1 MEAQM
6 AEMQQSRAVLAEAET
21 SLRQQVSS
29 VQASCPPCKRVET
42 LVCLW
47 QVTIILWCIWHTH
60 INQDN

>member
-1 MEAQM
+1 M

-29 VQASCPPCKRVET
+29 LQASCPPCKRVET

-47 QVTIILWCIWHTH
+47 QATIIL
-60 INQDN
+60 